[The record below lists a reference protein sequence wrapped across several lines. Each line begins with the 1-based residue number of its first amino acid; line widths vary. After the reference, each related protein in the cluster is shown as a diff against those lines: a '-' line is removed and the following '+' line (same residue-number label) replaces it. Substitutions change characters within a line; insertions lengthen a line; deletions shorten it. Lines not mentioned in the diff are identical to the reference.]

1 MRIGRLKLFVLLLPM
16 MTGCLRRTRVS
27 QQPEVNTPVAS
38 PNVLQLVETINRR
51 YEQISSL
58 TATLEV
64 AVTVKGTHPGEVTDY
79 TSCPGYLL
87 FRKPYNLRVLIL
99 VPVLHTHAVD
109 LASDGM
115 SFTLLIPPRNRAI
128 VGNNTVTKPADNPLE
143 NLRPNL
149 FVDTIM
155 IRDISPEQMVSVIP
169 EVTARRAVKTN
180 QVVELPEY
188 DVTVFG
194 EAPVASS
201 PATAKIVMPERV
213 IHFRQFDLLPVGQDI
228 YGTNGELETQVVY
241 GADRDFDGVAF
252 PSTIDINR
260 PTERYRIHLTIDK
273 LTVNQPLAD
282 ETFELKIPE
291 GTQVQRMQ

>member
-1 MRIGRLKLFVLLLPM
+1 MRIGCLKLFVLLLPM
-16 MTGCLRRTRVS
+16 TTGCLRHTRVS
-27 QQPEVNTPVAS
+27 QQSELNTPIAN
-38 PNVLQLVETINRR
+38 PDVLQMVETINRR

-64 AVTVKGTHPGEVTDY
+64 SVTVGGTHPGEVTDY
-79 TSCPGYLL
+79 APCPGYLL
-87 FRKPYNLRVLIL
+87 FRKPYRLRVLIL

-115 SFTLLIPPRNRAI
+115 SFTLLIPPKNRAI
-128 VGNNTVTKPADNPLE
+128 EGNNTVTKSADNPLE
-143 NLRPNL
+143 NLRPNV

-155 IRDISPEQMVSVIP
+155 IHNISPDRMVSVIH
-169 EVTARRAVKTN
+169 EITSRRNAQTR

-188 DVTVFG
+188 DLTVFG
-194 EAPVASS
+194 EGPVSPSS
-201 PATAKIVMPERV
+201 ALAMVAKLERV
-213 IHFRQFDLLPVGQDI
+213 IHFSQLDLLPIRQDI
-228 YGTNGELETQVVY
+228 YSPKGELETQVVY
-241 GADRDFDGVAF
+241 GADHDFDGVAF

-260 PTERYRIHLTIDK
+260 PIDKYRIHLTIDK

-291 GTQVQRMQ
+291 GMQLQRMQ

>member
-1 MRIGRLKLFVLLLPM
+1 MRIGRLKVIVLLLPI
-16 MTGCLRRTRVS
+16 MTGCLRHTRVS
-27 QQPEVNTPVAS
+27 QQPELGAPVAS

-51 YEQISSL
+51 YDQISSL

-64 AVTVKGTHPGEVTDY
+64 AVTVKVTHAGEVTDY
-79 TSCPGYLL
+79 APCPGYLL
-87 FRKPYNLRVLIL
+87 FRKPYGLRVLIL

-115 SFTLLIPPRNRAI
+115 SFTLLMPPRNRAI

-143 NLRPNL
+143 NLRPNI

-155 IRDISPEQMVSVIP
+155 IRDISPEQMVSVIH
-169 EVTARRAVKTN
+169 EVSSRRNVQTN

-188 DVTVFG
+188 DLTVFG

-201 PATAKIVMPERV
+201 PSLTKVAKPERV
-213 IHFRQFDLLPVGQDI
+213 IHFGQFDLLPIGQDI
-228 YGTNGELETQVVY
+228 YGTNGELETQVIY
-241 GADRDFDGVAF
+241 GADRDFGGVAF

-260 PTERYRIHLTIDK
+260 PMDKYRIHLTINK
-273 LTVNQPLAD
+273 LTVNQPLSD
-282 ETFELKIPE
+282 ESFELKIPE
-291 GTQVQRMQ
+291 GMQVQRMQ

>member
-16 MTGCLRRTRVS
+16 MTGCLRHTRVS
-27 QQPEVNTPVAS
+27 QQPELSTPIAN

-58 TATLEV
+58 SATLEV
-64 AVTVKGTHPGEVTDY
+64 AVTVRATHPGEVTDY
-79 TSCPGYLL
+79 APCPGYLL
-87 FRKPYNLRVLIL
+87 FRKPYRLRVLIL
-99 VPVLHTHAVD
+99 VPVLHTHAID

-115 SFTLLIPPRNRAI
+115 SFTLLMPPRNRAI
-128 VGNNTVTKPADNPLE
+128 QGNNTVTKPADNPLE
-143 NLRPNL
+143 NLRPNI

-155 IRDISPEQMVSVIP
+155 IRDISPEQMVSVIH
-169 EVTARRAVKTN
+169 EVTSKRNAQTN

-188 DVTVFG
+188 DLTVFG

-201 PATAKIVMPERV
+201 PALAKVAKPERV
-213 IHFRQFDLLPVGQDI
+213 IHFRQFDLLPIGQDI

-241 GADRDFDGVAF
+241 GADGNFGGVAF

-260 PTERYRIHLTIDK
+260 PIDKYRIHLTIDK

-282 ETFELKIPE
+282 ETFDLKIPE
-291 GTQVQRMQ
+291 GMQVQRMQ

>member
-1 MRIGRLKLFVLLLPM
+1 MRIARLKLIVLLLPM
-16 MTGCLRRTRVS
+16 MTGCLRHTRVS
-27 QQPEVNTPVAS
+27 QQPEFSAPVPS

-51 YEQISSL
+51 YDQISSL

-64 AVTVKGTHPGEVTDY
+64 AVTVGGTHPGEVTDY
-79 TSCPGYLL
+79 APCPGYLL
-87 FRKPYNLRVLIL
+87 FRKPYGLRVIIL

-128 VGNNTVTKPADNPLE
+128 EGNNTVTKSADNPLE
-143 NLRPNL
+143 NLRPNV

-155 IRDISPEQMVSVIP
+155 IREISPGQMVSVIH
-169 EVTARRAVKTN
+169 EVTSKRNAQTK

-188 DVTVFG
+188 DLTVFG
-194 EAPVASS
+194 EGPVSPS
-201 PATAKIVMPERV
+201 PALAMVAKPERV
-213 IHFRQFDLLPVGQDI
+213 IHFSQLDLLPIGQDI
-228 YGTNGELETQVVY
+228 YGPKGELETQVVY
-241 GADRDFDGVAF
+241 GADRDFDGVTF

-260 PTERYRIHLTIDK
+260 PMDKYRIHLTIDK
-273 LTVNQPLAD
+273 LIVNQPLAD

-291 GTQVQRMQ
+291 GMQLQRMQ

>member
-1 MRIGRLKLFVLLLPM
+1 MRIGRLKLIVLLLPM
-16 MTGCLRRTRVS
+16 MTGCLRHTRVS
-27 QQPEVNTPVAS
+27 QQPEFSAPVPS

-51 YEQISSL
+51 YDQISSL

-64 AVTVKGTHPGEVTDY
+64 AVTVGGTHPGEVTDY
-79 TSCPGYLL
+79 APCPGYLL
-87 FRKPYNLRVLIL
+87 FRKPYGLRVLIL

-128 VGNNTVTKPADNPLE
+128 EGNNTVTKSADNPLE
-143 NLRPNL
+143 NLRPNV

-155 IRDISPEQMVSVIP
+155 IREISSGQMVSVIH
-169 EVTARRAVKTN
+169 EVTSKRNAQTN

-188 DVTVFG
+188 DLTVFG

-201 PATAKIVMPERV
+201 PALAKVAKPERV
-213 IHFRQFDLLPVGQDI
+213 IHFRQFDLLPIGQDI
-228 YGTNGELETQVVY
+228 YSTNGELETQVVY
-241 GADRDFDGVAF
+241 GADGNFDGVAF

-260 PTERYRIHLTIDK
+260 PMDKYRIHLTIDK

-282 ETFELKIPE
+282 ESFELKIP
-291 GTQVQRMQ
+291 GGMQVQRMQ

>member
-1 MRIGRLKLFVLLLPM
+1 MRIGRLKLIVLLLPM
-16 MTGCLRRTRVS
+16 LAGCLRHTRVL
-27 QQPEVNTPVAS
+27 QQPGPNIPVAS
-38 PNVLQLVETINRR
+38 PNVLQLVEMINRR

-64 AVTVKGTHPGEVTDY
+64 AVTVRGTHPGEVTDY

-87 FRKPYNLRVLIL
+87 FRKPYKLRVLIL

-115 SFTLLIPPRNRAI
+115 GFTLLLPSRNLAI
-128 VGNNTVTKPADNPLE
+128 EGTNTVTTSADNPLE

-155 IRDISPEQMVSVIP
+155 IRDISSEQMVSVIH
-169 EVTARRAVKTN
+169 EVTSRRNVQTN

-188 DVTVFG
+188 DLTVFG

-201 PATAKIVMPERV
+201 PALAKIAKPERV
-213 IHFRQFDLLPVGQDI
+213 IHFRQFDLLPIGQDI

-260 PTERYRIHLTIDK
+260 PIDKYRIHLTIDK
-273 LTVNQPLAD
+273 LTVNQPLVD
-282 ETFELKIPE
+282 EAFELKIPE
-291 GTQVQRMQ
+291 GMQVQRTQ

>member
-1 MRIGRLKLFVLLLPM
+1 MRIARLKFLALLLPM
-16 MTGCLRRTRVS
+16 ITGCLRHTRALR
-27 QQPEVNTPVAS
+27 QPEPNTPVAS
-38 PNVLQLVETINRR
+38 PNVLQMVETINRR

-64 AVTVKGTHPGEVTDY
+64 AVTVNGTHPGEVTDY

-109 LASDGM
+109 LASDGIG
-115 SFTLLIPPRNRAI
+115 FTLLLPSRNRAI
-128 VGNNTVTKPADNPLE
+128 EGNNTVSKSADNPLE
-143 NLRPNL
+143 NLRPNI

-155 IRDISPEQMVSVIP
+155 IHDVSPEQMVSVIH
-169 EVTARRAVKTN
+169 EVTSRRNVQTN
-180 QVVELPEY
+180 QVIELPEY
-188 DVTVFG
+188 DLTVFG

-201 PATAKIVMPERV
+201 PVLAKIAKPERV
-213 IHFRQFDLLPVGQDI
+213 IHFRQFDLLPIGQDI

-241 GADRDFDGVAF
+241 GTDRDFDGVAF

-260 PTERYRIHLTIDK
+260 PIDRYRIHLTIDK
-273 LTVNQPLAD
+273 LTMNQRLAD

-291 GTQVQRMQ
+291 GMQVQKLQ

>member
-1 MRIGRLKLFVLLLPM
+1 MRIGRLKLIVLLLPM
-16 MTGCLRRTRVS
+16 MAGCLRHTRVS
-27 QQPEVNTPVAS
+27 QQPEFSAPVRS

-51 YEQISSL
+51 YDQISSL

-64 AVTVKGTHPGEVTDY
+64 ALTVSGTHPGEVTDY
-79 TSCPGYLL
+79 APCPGYLL
-87 FRKPYNLRVLIL
+87 FRKPYGLRVLIL

-115 SFTLLIPPRNRAI
+115 SFTLLMPPRNRAI
-128 VGNNTVTKPADNPLE
+128 VGKNTVTKRADNPLE
-143 NLRPNL
+143 NLRPNI

-155 IRDISPEQMVSVIP
+155 IRDISPEQMVSVIH
-169 EVTARRAVKTN
+169 EVTSRRNVQTN

-188 DVTVFG
+188 DLTVFG

-201 PATAKIVMPERV
+201 PALTKVAKPERV
-213 IHFRQFDLLPVGQDI
+213 IHFRQFDLLPIGQDI

-260 PTERYRIHLTIDK
+260 PMDKYRIRLTIDK

-282 ETFELKIPE
+282 ETFEVKIPE
-291 GTQVQRMQ
+291 GMQVQRMQ

>member
-1 MRIGRLKLFVLLLPM
+1 MA
-16 MTGCLRRTRVS
+16 TGCLRHTRVS
-27 QQPEVNTPVAS
+27 QQPELNTPIAN
-38 PNVLQLVETINRR
+38 PDALQLVETINRR

-64 AVTVKGTHPGEVTDY
+64 AVTVRGTHPGEVTDY
-79 TSCPGYLL
+79 APCPGYLL
-87 FRKPYNLRVLIL
+87 FRKPYGLRVLIL
-99 VPVLHTHAVD
+99 VPVLRTHAVD
-109 LASDGM
+109 LASDGL

-128 VGNNTVTKPADNPLE
+128 EGTNTVTKPADNPLE
-143 NLRPNL
+143 NLRPNI

-155 IRDISPEQMVSVIP
+155 IRDISPEQMVSVIH
-169 EVTARRAVKTN
+169 EVTSKRNVQTN

-188 DVTVFG
+188 DLTVFG
-194 EAPVASS
+194 EAPIASS
-201 PATAKIVMPERV
+201 PALAKVAKPERV
-213 IHFRQFDLLPVGQDI
+213 IHFKQFDLLPVGQDI

-260 PTERYRIHLTIDK
+260 PIDRYRIHLTIDK

-282 ETFELKIPE
+282 EAFELKIPE
-291 GTQVQRMQ
+291 GMQVQRTQ

>member
-1 MRIGRLKLFVLLLPM
+1 MRIGRLKLIVLLLPM
-16 MTGCLRRTRVS
+16 MTGCLRHTRVS
-27 QQPEVNTPVAS
+27 QQPEFSAPVPS

-51 YEQISSL
+51 YDQISSL

-64 AVTVKGTHPGEVTDY
+64 AVTVGGTHPGEVTDY
-79 TSCPGYLL
+79 APCPGYLL
-87 FRKPYNLRVLIL
+87 FRKPYGLRVLIL

-115 SFTLLIPPRNRAI
+115 SFTLLMPPRNSAI
-128 VGNNTVTKPADNPLE
+128 VGNNTVTKHADNPLE
-143 NLRPNL
+143 NLRPNI

-155 IRDISPEQMVSVIP
+155 IRNISPEQIVSVIH
-169 EVTARRAVKTN
+169 EVTSKRNVQTN
-180 QVVELPEY
+180 EVFELPEY
-188 DVTVFG
+188 DLTVFG

-201 PATAKIVMPERV
+201 PALAKVAKPERV
-213 IHFRQFDLLPVGQDI
+213 IHFRQFDLLPIGQDI

-241 GADRDFDGVAF
+241 GADHDFGGVAF

-260 PTERYRIHLTIDK
+260 PIDKYRIRLVIDK